1 MNDKREHT
9 TDSIFKDLSARIV
22 GLIGNTSPRDRKLQS
37 ICDVLK
43 AEIPHYDWVGFY
55 IVSGPQMLSLGPYAG
70 ASTDH
75 AEIPFGRGICG
86 QVAESEETF
95 LIQDVSKEDNYLS
108 CSVNVKSEIV
118 VPIFK
123 DGEFVAQLDIDS
135 HTVAPF
141 TDADK
146 GFLEGICK
154 LIGDLF

>member
-1 MNDKREHT
+1 M
-9 TDSIFKDLSARIV
+9 DSLFTDLSARITDI
-22 GLIGNTSPRDRKLQS
+22 IGNTDNSQDRKLQS

-55 IVSGPQMLSLGPYAG
+55 IVSQPRVLSLGPYAG
-70 ASTDH
+70 EPTDH

-95 LIQDVSKEDNYLS
+95 VIQDVSTEDNYLS
-108 CSVNVKSEIV
+108 CSVDVKSEIV

-135 HTVAPF
+135 HALVPF
-141 TDADK
+141 TDADTA
-146 GFLEGICK
+146 FLEGICK
-154 LIGDLF
+154 SIGKLF